1 MVLLLRNLVFYLA
14 FYLGS
19 VGYVLGALVAL
30 ALGSRRF
37 RGLAE
42 GWSAYHAQCARLFL
56 GIEVRIEGAMPLSSA
71 ESGPVLFACK
81 HESFFEAINLPHLL
95 DHPGVFAKAEL
106 LRIPLWGLV
115 GARFGLIG
123 VERDQGAK
131 ALRKMVMAARMISDA
146 GRPLAIFPEGT
157 RVKHGENAPLQS
169 GFAGLYKLI
178 GLPVVP
184 VATNSGALYHR
195 RLKRGGVIVIRF
207 GEVIPAGLARG
218 EIEARVRAAINVLN

>member
-1 MVLLLRNLVFYLA
+1 MALVLRNFGFYLA

-19 VGYVLGALVAL
+19 VVYVLGALL
-30 ALGSRRF
+30 ALPFSARHF
-37 RGLAE
+37 RHFSE
-42 GWSAYHAQCARLFL
+42 GWSAYHARCARVFL
-56 GIEVRIEGAMPLSSA
+56 GIEVRIEGEMP
-71 ESGPVLFACK
+71 SGAVLFACK

-95 DHPGVFAKAEL
+95 NHPGVFAKAEL

-131 ALRKMVMAARMISDA
+131 ALRSMVAAARQISDA

-157 RVKHGENAPLQS
+157 RVAHGVNAPLQS
-169 GFAGLYKLI
+169 GFAGLYRLI

-184 VATNSGALYHR
+184 VATNSGVLYHR
-195 RLKRGGVIVIRF
+195 RLKRSGVIVIRF
-207 GEVIPAGLARG
+207 GAVIPVGLTRDA
-218 EIEARVRAAINVLN
+218 IEARVRAEINGLGG